1 MPKEQYNSSVTQK
14 SPPPPPKKKKNFDFV
29 CATKHITSLKLKS
42 FELTIESMPEIEQ

>member
-14 SPPPPPKKKKNFDFV
+14 SPPPQKKKNFNFV